1 MAVDLSIDLIQ
12 ATVQV
17 EQPLGDGT
25 RTVGTGFLIS
35 DPTPD
40 GKPRTILVTANH
52 VFRKMPGPIATI
64 GFRIENA
71 DGSWRYAPEPLK
83 IRDGHR
89 ELWTHHPNRDVAVI
103 EIEAPPAFAKAAL
116 PESTLADD
124 DTFVKEQLGPGDEM
138 LALGFPEGL
147 SANAAGF
154 PILRSGRV
162 ASFPL
167 APSKAFPT
175 FLLDFRV
182 FPGNSGGPVYVDGP
196 PHPQPV
202 VATEARAEPK
212 PRGLG
217 GVFGH
222 FGGLFAHADTRQPDT
237 PALVQAP
244 ARRGFIAGLLTQ
256 QVELNSQNLSIGIVT
271 DAKFVRETLSL
282 LDDPKVALSTPELAE
297 KGAPT
302 PGLISAMDAAYSR

>member
-64 GFRIENA
+64 GFRFKNA
-71 DGSWRYAPEPLK
+71 DGSWKYDPEPLK
-83 IRDGHR
+83 IRDGDK
-89 ELWTHHPNRDVAVI
+89 ELWTHHPDRDVAVI
-103 EIEAPPAFAKAAL
+103 VIQAPPGFVKAAI
-116 PESTLADD
+116 PEAWLAND
-124 DTFVKEQLGPGDEM
+124 DTFTKEGLTPGDEM

-154 PILRSGRV
+154 PILRSGRG

-167 APSKAFPT
+167 APSAAFPT
-175 FLLDFRV
+175 FLLDFNV
-182 FPGNSGGPVYVDGP
+182 FPGNSGGPVYVDVAPHGP
-196 PHPQPV
+196 
-202 VATEARAEPK
+202 
-212 PRGLG
+212 
-217 GVFGH
+217 
-222 FGGLFAHADTRQPDT
+222 
-237 PALVQAP
+237 AP
-244 ARRGFIAGLLTQ
+244 ADSKTQGGFIAGMLTQ

-271 DAKFVRETLSL
+271 DAKFVREALEL
-282 LDDPKVALSTPELAE
+282 LDDPNAVKATTQVAER
-297 KGAPT
+297 GAPT
-302 PGLISAMDAAYSR
+302 PGLISAADAAYGR

>member
-1 MAVDLSIDLIQ
+1 MAVDLSMDLIQ

-71 DGSWRYAPEPLK
+71 DGSWKYDPEPLK
-83 IRDGHR
+83 IRDGDK
-89 ELWTHHPNRDVAVI
+89 ELWTHHPDRDVAVI
-103 EIEAPPAFAKAAL
+103 VIQAPSAFVKAAI
-116 PESTLADD
+116 PEDWLAGD
-124 DTFVKEQLGPGDEM
+124 DTFTKVGLTPGDEM

-167 APSKAFPT
+167 APSAAFPT
-175 FLLDFRV
+175 FLLDFNV
-182 FPGNSGGPVYVDGP
+182 FPGNSGGPVYVDVAPHGP
-196 PHPQPV
+196 
-202 VATEARAEPK
+202 
-212 PRGLG
+212 
-217 GVFGH
+217 
-222 FGGLFAHADTRQPDT
+222 
-237 PALVQAP
+237 AP
-244 ARRGFIAGLLTQ
+244 ADSKTQGGFIAGVLTQ

-271 DAKFVRETLSL
+271 DAKFVREALEL
-282 LDDPKVALSTPELAE
+282 LDDPSAVKATTQVAER
-297 KGAPT
+297 GAPT
-302 PGLISAMDAAYSR
+302 PGLISAADAAYSR

>member
-1 MAVDLSIDLIQ
+1 MAVDLSMDLIQ

-40 GKPRTILVTANH
+40 GKPRTVLVTANH

-71 DGSWRYAPEPLK
+71 DGSWKYDPEPLK
-83 IRDGHR
+83 IRDGDK
-89 ELWTHHPNRDVAVI
+89 ELWIHHPNRDVAVI
-103 EIEAPPAFAKAAL
+103 EIHAPAAFVKAAI
-116 PESTLADD
+116 PEGWLAND
-124 DTFVKEQLGPGDEM
+124 DTFTKEGLTPGDEM
-138 LALGFPEGL
+138 LALGFPDGL

-167 APSKAFPT
+167 APSAAFPT
-175 FLLDFRV
+175 FLLDFNV
-182 FPGNSGGPVYVDGP
+182 FPGNSGGPVYVDVAPHGP
-196 PHPQPV
+196 
-202 VATEARAEPK
+202 
-212 PRGLG
+212 
-217 GVFGH
+217 
-222 FGGLFAHADTRQPDT
+222 
-237 PALVQAP
+237 AP
-244 ARRGFIAGLLTQ
+244 ADSKTQGGFIAGMLTQ

-271 DAKFVRETLSL
+271 DAKFVREALQL
-282 LDDPKVALSTPELAE
+282 IDDPNAVKATTQVAER
-297 KGAPT
+297 GAPT
-302 PGLISAMDAAYSR
+302 PGLISAEDAAYSR

>member
-40 GKPRTILVTANH
+40 GRPRTILVTANH

-64 GFRIENA
+64 GFRVENA
-71 DGSWRYAPEPLK
+71 DGSWRYDPAPLK
-83 IRDGHR
+83 IRDGDK
-89 ELWTHHPNRDVAVI
+89 ELWTHHPGRDVAAI
-103 EIEAPPAFAKAAL
+103 SIDAPPEFTKAAI
-116 PESTLADD
+116 PESWLATD
-124 DTFVKEQLGPGDEM
+124 DTFTRYSLGPGDEM

-147 SANAAGF
+147 SANPAGF

-167 APSKAFPT
+167 GPSTAFPT
-175 FLLDFRV
+175 FLLDFAV
-182 FPGNSGGPVYVDGP
+182 FPGNSGGPVYVRD
-196 PHPQPV
+196 
-202 VATEARAEPK
+202 T
-212 PRGLG
+212 
-217 GVFGH
+217 
-222 FGGLFAHADTRQPDT
+222 AHR
-237 PALVQAP
+237 AP
-244 ARRGFIAGLLTQ
+244 AANGMPAGFIAGMLTQ

-271 DAKFVRETLSL
+271 DARFVRETLSL
-282 LDDPKVALSTPELAE
+282 LDNPNAVPATAKVAERGVE
-297 KGAPT
+297 T
-302 PGLISAMDAAYSR
+302 PGLMSAEDAAYSR

>member
-1 MAVDLSIDLIQ
+1 MAVDLSMDLIQ

-64 GFRIENA
+64 GFRFENA
-71 DGSWRYAPEPLK
+71 DGSWKYDPEPLK
-83 IRDGHR
+83 IRDGDK
-89 ELWTHHPNRDVAVI
+89 ELWTHHPDRDVAVI
-103 EIEAPPAFAKAAL
+103 AIQAPPAFVKAAI
-116 PESTLADD
+116 PEGWLANDE
-124 DTFVKEQLGPGDEM
+124 TFTKTGLTPGDEM

-167 APSKAFPT
+167 APSAAFPT
-175 FLLDFRV
+175 FLLDFNV
-182 FPGNSGGPVYVDGP
+182 FPGNSGGPVYVDAAPHGP
-196 PHPQPV
+196 
-202 VATEARAEPK
+202 
-212 PRGLG
+212 
-217 GVFGH
+217 
-222 FGGLFAHADTRQPDT
+222 
-237 PALVQAP
+237 AP
-244 ARRGFIAGLLTQ
+244 ADSKTQGGFIAGMLTQ

-271 DAKFVRETLSL
+271 DAKFVREALQL
-282 LDDPKVALSTPELAE
+282 LDDPSAVKATTQVAER
-297 KGAPT
+297 GAPT
-302 PGLISAMDAAYSR
+302 PGLISAADAAYSR

>member
-40 GKPRTILVTANH
+40 GKPRVILVTANH
-52 VFRKMPGPIATI
+52 VFAKMPGPIATI

-71 DGSWRYAPEPLK
+71 DGSWKYDPEPLK
-83 IRDGHR
+83 IRDGDH
-89 ELWTHHPNRDVAVI
+89 ELWIHHPNRDLAVI
-103 EIEAPPAFAKAAL
+103 EIKVPPSFANAAL
-116 PESTLADD
+116 PESWLAND
-124 DTFVKEQLGPGDEM
+124 DTFVKEQLAPGDEM

-175 FLLDFRV
+175 FLLDFNV
-182 FPGNSGGPVYVDGP
+182 FPGNSGGPVYVNVA
-196 PHPQPV
+196 PHP
-202 VATEARAEPK
+202 
-212 PRGLG
+212 
-217 GVFGH
+217 
-222 FGGLFAHADTRQPDT
+222 
-237 PALVQAP
+237 PAGEND
-244 ARRGFIAGLLTQ
+244 RNHGGFIAGVLTQ

-282 LDDPKVALSTPELAE
+282 LDNPNAVAATPQLAE

-302 PGLISAMDAAYSR
+302 PGLISAADAAYSR

>member
-1 MAVDLSIDLIQ
+1 MDLSIDLIQ

-71 DGSWRYAPEPLK
+71 DGSWKYDPEPLK
-83 IRDGHR
+83 IRDGDK
-89 ELWTHHPNRDVAVI
+89 ELWTHHPDRDVAVI
-103 EIEAPPAFAKAAL
+103 AIEAPPAFVKAAI
-116 PESTLADD
+116 PEGWLAND
-124 DTFVKEQLGPGDEM
+124 DTFTQERLTPGDEM

-167 APSKAFPT
+167 APSAAFPT
-175 FLLDFRV
+175 FLLDFNV
-182 FPGNSGGPVYVDGP
+182 FPGNSGGPVYVNVAPHGP
-196 PHPQPV
+196 
-202 VATEARAEPK
+202 
-212 PRGLG
+212 
-217 GVFGH
+217 
-222 FGGLFAHADTRQPDT
+222 
-237 PALVQAP
+237 AP
-244 ARRGFIAGLLTQ
+244 ADSKTQGGFIAGMLTQ

-271 DAKFVRETLSL
+271 DAKFVREALEL
-282 LDDPKVALSTPELAE
+282 IDDPNAVKATTQVAER
-297 KGAPT
+297 GAPT
-302 PGLISAMDAAYSR
+302 PGLISAADAAYSR